1 MNRFQRVRSFFT
13 GVVMILASLLLLLT
27 SEENYRLIT
36 VFLAVVLIVK
46 GLNALLYYFSMAR
59 YAVGGKAALFFAV
72 FLLDFG
78 AFNQYFVCQN
88 DLCILCPLDGLFRF
102 RAVINCECSDL
113 LQWLP

>member
-78 AFNQYFVCQN
+78 AFTLTIADESELAIFLY
-88 DLCILCPLDGLFRF
+88 LY
-102 RAVINCECSDL
+102 
-113 LQWLP
+113 